1 MDVTGDLNLQWV
13 GDVELH
19 EEVICGL
26 EAQLVASE
34 EEVIGACEEV
44 TVEETV
50 ESVPDVASH
59 VPTTESEILMVP
71 QPNDMESIYIVP
83 QDQGHDYLNIQVT
96 EEVIADNWD
105 RPGPDDGVEIPEA
118 KVAHDNLLEYDDMEI
133 PLPIDQD
140 SYQNA
145 RPYPCDFCS
154 RRFRKKANLMNHI
167 VAHQTDR
174 PYGCNLCG
182 SRYVRK
188 CDLNNHLKV
197 HAYAPSSQDGLEDDL
212 NDEDSLVAEEEDVT
226 TGNKG
231 RRKKVQSSVPR
242 KRKNNAASVPKR
254 NVGENIKLE
263 MGKYVFKPDAH
274 NDYTDVLAFYE
285 DELTDGDYSAR
296 SGNYASS
303 SRWQMEEM
311 SSVMGREQP
320 QQWPITDPTKPY
332 VCQSCGIGFAREKAL
347 ASHARVHGGDSPFEC
362 TSCGDMFWDL
372 NSLRDHVHI
381 KHGGTIPQ
389 QISDAEEYDNDATYT
404 GDSERIGEF
413 YCNTCAVPFHR
424 LDLLKR
430 HQKIHIKSDM
440 DTMEGSSQHHTC
452 NVCGEEFEEALALLA
467 HAELHASRSPS
478 RRCLLCGARCRDET
492 EVAQHVRQNHAED
505 APPNT
510 CTMCGK
516 TCKDKRSL
524 LKHSW
529 IHNVDKTFGCT
540 KCGKRF
546 HSKARLRRHM
556 VSHRNKM
563 VACDECGEE
572 FPDGRALVSH
582 RHSHNRELG
591 GRSFPCR
598 ECGKSFGSRSSQQI
612 HIRIHTGERP
622 YGCRFCWKAFAD
634 GGTLRKHE
642 RIHTGEK
649 PYGCAI
655 CPRAFNQRVVLREHV
670 RAHHSGPDPKCVG
683 SATPYLCK
691 VCGESYGTSEEIV
704 LHIVQHCDDNTALR
718 RQPQSGPRKYKKR
731 RKNKPLETNTMV
743 RRNEFTYDIM
753 EGGSGSVIGSGTGSG
768 IIGGNSGGSGSGGVG
783 STGAGTGT
791 GGSDSEDNTKRK
803 LGKKNKQRSNVEENY
818 MQNVLKTMESSLQNL
833 SSIVSNS
840 KLNAS
845 KSKVSKKKLRKEEKK
860 KEEAQASNQSG
871 RPKMIHTQKTRVP
884 VEVGSDGAKKGQ
896 KTKTMVTRTPKVMPS
911 EHKSGIFPGGER
923 NRPRTKNVSYHIEG
937 KSQVTPATFSAK
949 SKEAEASTMSVQQQQ
964 LLANIKQEPSV
975 QKTTGD
981 SHRNNNGNILALGK
995 TQESSNKKRSTAKR
1009 TKKQKHVTVKQE
1021 LIASIGIVA
1030 EEQQQQQQQQLQFR
1044 NNNNN
1049 NTDINTNTIE
1059 SMDDPI
1065 RLMEHEM
1072 DGNNLEVAFEASVV
1086 TAQDEEGESILPDN
1100 AMQEMNNRDVKLSVK
1115 VESAPQ
1121 RRMLAI
1127 HSVIAP
1133 VDDVPETIIPDT
1145 VEYTCEMCAAV
1156 FSSRAELLVHV
1167 PIHI

>member
-1 MDVTGDLNLQWV
+1 MDVTGDLNIQWV

-26 EAQLVASE
+26 ETQLVASE
-34 EEVIGACEEV
+34 EEVIGVCEEV
-44 TVEETV
+44 AVEETV
-50 ESVPDVASH
+50 ESIPDV

-71 QPNDMESIYIVP
+71 QSNDMESIYIVP

-105 RPGPDDGVEIPEA
+105 RPGTDDGVEIPET
-118 KVAHDNLLEYDDMEI
+118 KVTHDNLLEYDDMEI

-182 SRYVRK
+182 VRYMRK

-197 HAYAPSSQDGLEDDL
+197 HAYAPPSQDGLEDDL
-212 NDEDSLVAEEEDVT
+212 NDEDSLMAEEEDVST

-231 RRKKVQSSVPR
+231 RRKKVQSSAPR
-242 KRKNNAASVPKR
+242 KRKSNAAANVPKR
-254 NVGENIKLE
+254 NTEDIKIE
-263 MGKYVFKPDAH
+263 MGKYVYKPYD
-274 NDYTDVLAFYE
+274 DYKDTLLLYE
-285 DELTDGDYSAR
+285 DELTNNYSAH

-303 SRWQMEEM
+303 SRWQMEEI
-311 SSVMGREQP
+311 SVTGRQQT

-332 VCQSCGIGFAREKAL
+332 VCQTCGIGFAREKAL
-347 ASHARVHGGDSPFEC
+347 ASHARIHGGDSPFEC
-362 TSCGDMFWDL
+362 TSCSEMFWDV
-372 NSLRDHVHI
+372 NSLREHVRV

-389 QISDAEEYDNDATYT
+389 QTSDAEEYDNDATYT
-404 GDSERIGEF
+404 GDSERVGEF

-430 HQKIHIKSDM
+430 HQKIHIKPEM
-440 DTMEGSSQHHTC
+440 DTMEGSSQHHMC

-478 RRCLLCGARCRDET
+478 RCCLLCGARCRDEA
-492 EVAQHVRQNHAED
+492 EVADHLRQNHQD

-524 LKHSW
+524 VKHLW
-529 IHNVDKTFGCT
+529 IHNVDKTFVCT

-598 ECGKSFGSRSSQQI
+598 ECGKTFGSRSSQQI

-691 VCGESYGTSEEIV
+691 VCGMSCGTSEEIV
-704 LHIVQHCDDNTALR
+704 AHIVQHCDDNTALK
-718 RQPQSGPRKYKKR
+718 RQPQSGPRKYKRR
-731 RKNKPLETNTMV
+731 RKTKPLETNTVV
-743 RRNEFTYDIM
+743 RRNEFGFDIM
-753 EGGSGSVIGSGTGSG
+753 E
-768 IIGGNSGGSGSGGVG
+768 NSGGITGGAIVSNTSGIGG
-783 STGAGTGT
+783 SSGAGGGGAAT

-803 LGKKNKQRSNVEENY
+803 LGKKNKQRSNVEEGY
-818 MQNVLKTMESSLQNL
+818 QNVLKSFESSLQNIN
-833 SSIVSNS
+833 SIVSNS

-845 KSKVSKKKLRKEEKK
+845 KSKLSKKKLRKEEKK
-860 KEEAQASNQSG
+860 QEAQASNQSG

-896 KTKTMVTRTPKVMPS
+896 KTKTMVTRTPKVMPN

-937 KSQVTPATFSAK
+937 KSQLTPAMFPTK
-949 SKEAEASTMSVQQQQ
+949 STKEDTMSAQQQ
-964 LLANIKQEPSV
+964 LLTNIKQEPGMP
-975 QKTTGD
+975 KTAD

-995 TQESSNKKRSTAKR
+995 SQESSKKKSTTNLKR
-1009 TKKQKHVTVKQE
+1009 TRRQRHTIVKQE
-1021 LIASIGIVA
+1021 LNTSIMPDVQ
-1030 EEQQQQQQQQLQFR
+1030 EQQQEQLQLR

-1049 NTDINTNTIE
+1049 NNTMEDSN
-1059 SMDDPI
+1059 DQV
-1065 RLMEHEM
+1065 RLMEHAV
-1072 DGNNLEVAFEASVV
+1072 DGSNLEVAFEASVI
-1086 TAQDEEGESILPDN
+1086 TAQDEDEEESILPHD
-1100 AMQEMNNRDVKLSVK
+1100 AIQEMSNGDNNVKLSVK

-1121 RRMLAI
+1121 SRMLAV

-1133 VDDVPETIIPDT
+1133 VDDVPETIIPDRI
-1145 VEYTCEMCAAV
+1145 EYTCEMCAAV

>member
-1 MDVTGDLNLQWV
+1 MDVAGELNLQWV

-50 ESVPDVASH
+50 ESVPMAA
-59 VPTTESEILMVP
+59 TTESEILVVP
-71 QPNDMESIYIVP
+71 QSNDMESIYIVP

-105 RPGPDDGVEIPEA
+105 RPGPEDGVEIPEA
-118 KVAHDNLLEYDDMEI
+118 KVTHDNLLEYDDMEI
-133 PLPIDQD
+133 PLPVDQD

-182 SRYVRK
+182 ARYVRK
-188 CDLNNHLKV
+188 CDLNNHLKI

-212 NDEDSLVAEEEDVT
+212 NDEDSLVAEEEDVMT

-231 RRKKVQSSVPR
+231 RRKKVQSSAPR
-242 KRKNNAASVPKR
+242 KRKNNAAGIPKR
-254 NVGENIKLE
+254 NIEEIKIE
-263 MGKYVFKPDAH
+263 MG
-274 NDYTDVLAFYE
+274 N
-285 DELTDGDYSAR
+285 
-296 SGNYASS
+296 GNYASS
-303 SRWQMEEM
+303 SRWQMEEI
-311 SSVMGREQP
+311 SPATVRQQA

-332 VCQSCGIGFAREKAL
+332 VCQSCGISFAREKAL

-362 TSCGDMFWDL
+362 TSCGDMFWDI
-372 NSLRDHVHI
+372 NSLREHVRI

-389 QISDAEEYDNDATYT
+389 QVSDVEEYENDATYT
-404 GDSERIGEF
+404 GDSEKIGEF
-413 YCNTCAVPFHR
+413 YCNICAVPFHR

-430 HQKIHIKSDM
+430 HQKVHIKSETDN
-440 DTMEGSSQHHTC
+440 MESSSQHHMC

-467 HAELHASRSPS
+467 HAEFHASRSPS
-478 RRCLLCGARCRDET
+478 RRCLLCGAKCRDEA
-492 EVAQHVRQNHAED
+492 EVAEHLRQNHAED

-510 CTMCGK
+510 CKLCGRM
-516 TCKDKRSL
+516 CKDKRSL

-598 ECGKSFGSRSSQQI
+598 ECGKTFGSRSSQQI

-683 SATPYLCK
+683 SATPYVCK
-691 VCGESYGTSEEIV
+691 VCGDSCASSEMIV
-704 LHIVQHCDDNTALR
+704 AHIVQHCDDNTALK
-718 RQPQSGPRKYKKR
+718 RQPQTGPRKYKRR
-731 RKNKPLETNTMV
+731 RKAKVEPNTVV
-743 RRNEFTYDIM
+743 RRDEFTYDMI
-753 EGGSGSVIGSGTGSG
+753 ENSGGNIVSNAASGIGVSSGSVNISTDVGIGTG
-768 IIGGNSGGSGSGGVG
+768 
-783 STGAGTGT
+783 TGTGTGT

-803 LGKKNKQRSNVEENY
+803 LGKKNKQHRSNVEESY
-818 MQNVLKTMESSLQNL
+818 QNVLKSFESSLQNIN
-833 SSIVSNS
+833 SIVSNS
-840 KLNAS
+840 KLNVS
-845 KSKVSKKKLRKEEKK
+845 KSKLSKKKLRKEEKK
-860 KEEAQASNQSG
+860 QETQASNQSG

-896 KTKTMVTRTPKVMPS
+896 KTKTMVTRTPKVMPN

-923 NRPRTKNVSYHIEG
+923 NRPRTKNVSYHVEG
-937 KSQVTPATFSAK
+937 KSQITPATFSMK
-949 SKEAEASTMSVQQQQ
+949 STKENTSKMSTQQ
-964 LLANIKQEPSV
+964 LLANIKQESGV
-975 QKTTGD
+975 QKTTSD

-995 TQESSNKKRSTAKR
+995 NQESSNKKKSSTIVKR
-1009 TKKQKHVTVKQE
+1009 TKRQRHTIKQE
-1021 LIASIGIVA
+1021 LNTTIEANP
-1030 EEQQQQQQQQLQFR
+1030 EEQQQQQQQQQQLQNI

-1049 NTDINTNTIE
+1049 NINNNTVNN
-1059 SMDDPI
+1059 SDPV
-1065 RLMEHEM
+1065 RLMEDAV
-1072 DGNNLEVAFEASVV
+1072 DGSNLEVAFEASVV
-1086 TAQDEEGESILPDN
+1086 TAQDDESESMLQQNTVQEVGNGDN
-1100 AMQEMNNRDVKLSVK
+1100 VKLSVK

-1121 RRMLAI
+1121 TRMLV
-1127 HSVIAP
+1127 HSVITP
-1133 VDDVPETIIPDT
+1133 IDDVPETIIPDT

>member
-44 TVEETV
+44 AVEETV
-50 ESVPDVASH
+50 ESVPVESH
-59 VPTTESEILMVP
+59 VPATESEILMVP
-71 QPNDMESIYIVP
+71 QSNDMESIYIVP
-83 QDQGHDYLNIQVT
+83 QDQGHDYLNIQVGVT
-96 EEVIADNWD
+96 EEVITDNWD
-105 RPGPDDGVEIPEA
+105 RPGPDDGFNLKNTFTWVEIPEA
-118 KVAHDNLLEYDDMEI
+118 KVTHDNLLEYDDMEI

-212 NDEDSLVAEEEDVT
+212 NDEDSMAAEEEDVT
-226 TGNKG
+226 TSGNKG
-231 RRKKVQSSVPR
+231 RRKKVQSSAPR
-242 KRKNNAASVPKR
+242 KRKNNTAANVPKR
-254 NVGENIKLE
+254 NIESIKIE
-263 MGKYVFKPDAH
+263 MG
-274 NDYTDVLAFYE
+274 N
-285 DELTDGDYSAR
+285 
-296 SGNYASS
+296 GNYASS

-311 SSVMGREQP
+311 SSVTGREQP
-320 QQWPITDPTKPY
+320 QQWPVTDPTKPY

-347 ASHARVHGGDSPFEC
+347 ASHARIHGGDSPFEC
-362 TSCGDMFWDL
+362 TSCGDMFWDI
-372 NSLRDHVHI
+372 NSLRDHVRI

-389 QISDAEEYDNDATYT
+389 QISDTEEYDNEAAYT
-404 GDSERIGEF
+404 GGNERIGEF

-430 HQKIHIKSDM
+430 HQKIHIKSEM
-440 DTMEGSSQHHTC
+440 DTMEGSSQHYTC

-467 HAELHASRSPS
+467 HAELHAPRSPS

-492 EVAQHVRQNHAED
+492 EVADHVRQNHAED

-598 ECGKSFGSRSSQQI
+598 ECGKTFGSRSSQQI

-691 VCGESYGTSEEIV
+691 VCGESYSTSEEIV
-704 LHIVQHCDDNTALR
+704 AHIVQHCDDNTALR
-718 RQPQSGPRKYKKR
+718 RQPQTGPRKYKRR
-731 RKNKPLETNTMV
+731 RKTKPLETNTVV
-743 RRNEFTYDIM
+743 RRNEFSFDMM
-753 EGGSGSVIGSGTGSG
+753 ESSGGGVTGSGTV
-768 IIGGNSGGSGSGGVG
+768 GGSSGVVG
-783 STGAGTGT
+783 GGTGT
-791 GGSDSEDNTKRK
+791 GGSDSEENTKRK
-803 LGKKNKQRSNVEENY
+803 LGRKNKQHRSNVEEGY
-818 MQNVLKTMESSLQNL
+818 QNVLKSFESSLQNIN
-833 SSIVSNS
+833 SIVSNS

-845 KSKVSKKKLRKEEKK
+845 KSKLSKKKLRKEEKK
-860 KEEAQASNQSG
+860 QEAQASNQAG

-896 KTKTMVTRTPKVMPS
+896 KTKTMVTRTPKVMPN

-937 KSQVTPATFSAK
+937 KSQIVPATFP
-949 SKEAEASTMSVQQQQ
+949 KEDASTAQHLFV
-964 LLANIKQEPSV
+964 NIKQEPGI
-975 QKTTGD
+975 QKATGN
-981 SHRNNNGNILALGK
+981 SHRNNNGNIVDLGK
-995 TQESSNKKRSTAKR
+995 TQASTNKKKPSSATVKR
-1009 TKKQKHVTVKQE
+1009 TKRQKPAVVKQE
-1021 LIASIGIVA
+1021 LNASAVTIA
-1030 EEQQQQQQQQLQFR
+1030 EEQQQQQQLQLQ

-1049 NTDINTNTIE
+1049 NTMENIG
-1059 SMDDPI
+1059 DPI
-1065 RLMEHEM
+1065 RLMEHAV
-1072 DGNNLEVAFEASVV
+1072 DGSNLEVAFEASVV
-1086 TAQDEEGESILPDN
+1086 TAQDDEGESILPDN
-1100 AMQEMNNRDVKLSVK
+1100 AMQEMGNGDVKLSIK

-1121 RRMLAI
+1121 RRMLAV
-1127 HSVIAP
+1127 HSVITP